1 MKPETN
7 EKNKKRN
14 PAKIKRLS
22 FMAIQEKLGLFKQR
36 KPRVDAKPIAS
47 AAKEKKPLSYL

>member
-1 MKPETN
+1 MKTQTN
-7 EKNKKRN
+7 EKDRRQN

-47 AAKEKKPLSYL
+47 AAKAKKPLSYL